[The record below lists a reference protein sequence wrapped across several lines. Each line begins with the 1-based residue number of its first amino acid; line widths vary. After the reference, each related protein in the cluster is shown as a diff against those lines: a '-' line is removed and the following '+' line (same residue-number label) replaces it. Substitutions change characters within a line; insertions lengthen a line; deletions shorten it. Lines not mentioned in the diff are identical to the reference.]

1 MTILIFKT
9 TPPFSHEWQRVR
21 VSSRHRICTGRAN
34 VSIIIILRSSSTIT
48 IILILNLKSL
58 WSRWRIGGGEVSET
72 KPPMTACR
80 RAIRLTQMFTWYSSV
95 ESVSRWASMRWSCTM
110 MSLRVTSPTE
120 DEGVDV
126 DRADRDGAE
135 RVGGGA
141 DSDCLYLNC
150 ASLRLTVAASMAHM

>member
-1 MTILIFKT
+1 
-9 TPPFSHEWQRVR
+9 
-21 VSSRHRICTGRAN
+21 
-34 VSIIIILRSSSTIT
+34 
-48 IILILNLKSL
+48 
-58 WSRWRIGGGEVSET
+58 
-72 KPPMTACR
+72 
-80 RAIRLTQMFTWYSSV
+80 
-95 ESVSRWASMRWSCTM
+95 M

-150 ASLRLTVAASMAHM
+150 ASLLLTVAASMAHM